1 MAQRCFSLLA
11 FSGMGGHSADLRLER
26 ATGDAAAPVAA
37 SPRARAWLAALT
49 VAILSLFG
57 AIAMPAAA
65 SAAPLTHQVTV
76 PAGAVT
82 AWIDLEQA
90 GMTAAQLTVEQREPS
105 GTWTVVPMTQTTFGL
120 HGSFAVAP
128 GALEL
133 RLTPGANL
141 SPDLTIS
148 FFDGASALVGGGA
161 GTAQRVI
168 LQAGSGGGGGTG
180 GGGTG
185 GGGSGQPL
193 GSTGAPATPLVLI
206 TVILLAAG
214 AGLLA
219 WRALSARRSAARL
232 AADEADGRGVV
243 GAEGRSDSDSGSGS
257 DGGAVS

>member
-1 MAQRCFSLLA
+1 
-11 FSGMGGHSADLRLER
+11 MGGHSGDLRLER
-26 ATGDAAAPVAA
+26 ATGDAAAA
-37 SPRARAWLAALT
+37 SPRARVWLAALT

-57 AIAMPAAA
+57 AVAMPATA
-65 SAAPLTHQVTV
+65 SAAPLTHQLTV

-105 GTWTVVPMTQTTFGL
+105 GAWTVVPLTQTTFGL

-168 LQAGSGGGGGTG
+168 LQAGSGGSGG

-193 GSTGAPATPLVLI
+193 SSTGAPVTPLVLI

-232 AADEADGRGVV
+232 ADDDDGGRGVA
-243 GAEGRSDSDSGSGS
+243 GAEGRSGSAPDSDSGSGS

>member
-26 ATGDAAAPVAA
+26 ARGDAAAPAAA
-37 SPRARAWLAALT
+37 SPRARIWLAALI

-57 AIAMPAAA
+57 SVAMPAAA

-141 SPDLTIS
+141 SPDLTIT

-180 GGGTG
+180 GGG
-185 GGGSGQPL
+185 SGQSL
-193 GSTGAPATPLVLI
+193 GSTGAPVTPLVLI

-232 AADEADGRGVV
+232 ADDDDDGRGVA
-243 GAEGRSDSDSGSGS
+243 GAEGRSGSAPGSGS